1 MCVKY
6 FNIDHYENGCQ
17 TMKTTNGKPAR
28 PRGRPRSFD
37 RETALEN
44 AVEVFWKHGYEATSI
59 SDLTEAMGI
68 NPPSLYAA
76 FGDKEKLFMEAIER
90 YQQQRAEA
98 IERAFEAEPTAR
110 GAVERLLK
118 DTAERLNCCGE
129 PRGCMLVMSVT
140 NCSAESAH
148 VQDAVAKRRLALK
161 ARLKARI
168 DRAVKEGEL
177 PHGTD
182 TTALTD
188 FYGMVIQG
196 MSLQARDGATCKS
209 LLATVETAMRAW
221 PGEASLRPVKK
232 PVRAS
237 RARN

>member
-1 MCVKY
+1 
-6 FNIDHYENGCQ
+6 
-17 TMKTTNGKPAR
+17 MKTISAKPGR

-44 AVEVFWKHGYEATSI
+44 AMEVFWKHGYEATSI
-59 SDLTEAMGI
+59 NDLTAAMGI

-76 FGDKEKLFMEAIER
+76 FGDKERLFMEAIER

-98 IERAFEAEPTAR
+98 LELAFESERTAR

-118 DTAERLNCCGE
+118 DTAERLADCGE
-129 PRGCMLVMSVT
+129 PRGCMLVMSTT

-148 VQDAVAKRRLALK
+148 IQDAVAKRRFALK

-177 PHGTD
+177 PRGTD

-188 FYGMVIQG
+188 FYGTVIQG
-196 MSLQARDGATCKS
+196 MSMQARDGASCKS

-221 PGEASLRPVKK
+221 PGETKLRTATK
-232 PVRAS
+232 PARAG
-237 RARN
+237 RAHN